1 VTTHECDAS
10 PAFKAT
16 YIRATPEDLVIIQSP
31 VGMPGRAI
39 RNQFLADVEA
49 GKRMPF
55 TCPYHCIVTCD
66 YLHSPYCIALALI
79 NAQRGRLD
87 HGFAFA
93 GANAHRATA
102 IVSVHELVA
111 TLLDEYRAAAA

>member
-1 VTTHECDAS
+1 
-10 PAFKAT
+10 
-16 YIRATPEDLVIIQSP
+16 
-31 VGMPGRAI
+31 
-39 RNQFLADVEA
+39 
-49 GKRMPF
+49 MPF

-79 NAQRGRLD
+79 NAQRGRLE

-102 IVSVHELVA
+102 IVSVHELVG